1 MNAVG
6 VLSSAEAAPAA
17 GAVDTPEDP
26 RASQPDSGSAA
37 SYAQV
42 LAVLAG
48 DAALQPFAADYE
60 QLLATLDKVR
70 GDGRAVPPPIFCV
83 KK

>member
-17 GAVDTPEDP
+17 GVVDTEDP
-26 RASQPDSGSAA
+26 RSSQPDSGSAA

-83 KK
+83 QK